1 MFGWRFI
8 KAQPTQY
15 VIAFRNGQPRREGIG
30 LSLAY
35 FAPTTSLVVVPT
47 DSVNEPFIFQE
58 TTADFQELTVQGQI
72 TYRIAEPRRTAA
84 MLNFALDARGGYVS
98 DDPAKLS
105 RRLLDQVQ
113 VAMMAEVQALP
124 LKDALACGDRLV
136 ERVGAALR
144 RVSALDTL
152 GIEVLGLSVL
162 AIKPKPE
169 TARAL
174 EAEAREALLRRA
186 DEAIYARR
194 NAAVEQERSI
204 RENELNTEIAVENKQ
219 RQIKE
224 AQMDAERVVAERR
237 RRIEQEEMEGKIVLE
252 QRNREL
258 IGLTTDNLRQEADAR
273 AYGIDATMKAFA
285 GCDARVLQSL
295 ASVGMQP
302 GQMLALAFRE
312 LAENAGK
319 IGALNITPDLLSQLM
334 EAK

>member
-1 MFGWRFI
+1 MLGWRFI

-15 VIAFRNGQPRREGIG
+15 VIAFRDGKARREGIG

-35 FAPTTSLVVVPT
+35 FAPTTSLVMVPT
-47 DSVNEPFIFQE
+47 DSVNEPFILQE

-84 MLNFALDARGGYVS
+84 MLNFTLDARGRYVS
-98 DDPAKLS
+98 EDPAKLT
-105 RRLLDQVQ
+105 RRVLDQVQ
-113 VAMMAEVQALP
+113 VAMMAEIQALS
-124 LKDALACGDRLV
+124 LKDALAASDRLV
-136 ERVGAALR
+136 ERL
-144 RVSALDTL
+144 SATL
-152 GIEVLGLSVL
+152 GRAPTLTALGVEVLGLSVL

-194 NAAVEQERSI
+194 NAAVEQERAI
-204 RENELNTEIAVENKQ
+204 RENELNTEVAVENKQ

-224 AQMDAERVVAERR
+224 AQMDAERAVAERR
-237 RRIEQEEMEGKIVLE
+237 RCIEQEEMEGKIALE

-258 IGLTTDNLRQEADAR
+258 IGLTTENLRQEADAR
-273 AYGIDATMKAFA
+273 AYGLDATMKVFS
-285 GCDARVLQSL
+285 GCDSRVLQAL
-295 ASVGMQP
+295 ASSGMQP

-319 IGALNITPDLLSQLM
+319 IGTLNIAPDLLGQLM